1 VLKKTVTYEDF
12 NGDSVTEDHF
22 FHLSKAELVEL
33 EMSHKGGLSEALKR
47 IVDAEDGKSIIE
59 EFKNIILGSYG
70 KRSVDGKRF
79 IKNAQLREEFE
90 SSEAY
95 STIFMEL
102 VTDVDSA
109 IEFINGVIPQ
119 GMAEE
124 AAKIAATTPPPV
136 RESVTVVPVPKED
149 AEIITKQMLIES
161 SYEELQVLHGK
172 LEAGTAK
179 LEE

>member
-1 VLKKTVTYEDF
+1 MLKKTVTYEDF

-33 EMSHKGGLSEALKR
+33 ELSHKGGLSEALQR
-47 IVDAEDGKSIIE
+47 IVDAEDGKAIIT
-59 EFKNIILGSYG
+59 EFKNIVLGSYG

-102 VTDVDSA
+102 VTDTDAA
-109 IEFINGVIPQ
+109 IEFINGVIPS
-119 GMAEE
+119 GMVEE
-124 AAKIAATTPPPV
+124 AAKIAALAPAPV
-136 RESVTVVPVPKED
+136 EESVTVLPNPKED
-149 AEIITKQMLIES
+149 AEIITKKMLVES
-161 SYEELQVLHGK
+161 SYDELLAIQARVASG
-172 LEAGTAK
+172 EAK